1 VALDNGAISFRW
13 RDYPHHPKN
22 KLMTLTADE
31 FMRRFL
37 LHVLPAGF
45 QRIRHYGFLGNRCRV
60 AKLAQCQ
67 RLCVPSSPSPPVPP
81 LRSDSRRSSP
91 HLTARSFPVCP
102 VCQQGSMLRLDVLA
116 PAPLCPLPVPR
127 DTS

>member
-1 VALDNGAISFRW
+1 
-13 RDYPHHPKN
+13 
-22 KLMTLTADE
+22 MTLTADE

-37 LHVLPAGF
+37 LHVLPEGF

-60 AKLAQCQ
+60 AKLAQCR
-67 RLCVPSSPSPPVPP
+67 RLCAPSSPSPLVSP
-81 LRSDSRRSSP
+81 LQSDSCGSSI

-102 VCQQGSMLRLDVLA
+102 VCQQGSMLRIDVLA
-116 PAPLCPLPVPR
+116 PAPSCQLPVPR